1 MTATET
7 LPPGPP
13 ARPTDPDPPT
23 SSRPHRAARVE
34 DAFNRAVARR
44 LWARGWRTRIE
55 PYVGY
60 GAPGW
65 VRVMA
70 RTVLSPPEP
79 LDGRSSA
86 RAPEDEP
93 ARTVRGWRSLATAQ
107 VPGAVVE
114 VRAGGARAPGDV
126 GPRRLH
132 RHHRRLR
139 PRARMA
145 RRRADRAE
153 RHAWWRASGWSP
165 PTRGSGWSATST
177 TPSS

>member
-70 RTVLSPPEP
+70 RTVLSPA
-79 LDGRSSA
+79 GAA
-86 RAPEDEP
+86 RRPIE
-93 ARTVRGWRSLATAQ
+93 
-107 VPGAVVE
+107 
-114 VRAGGARAPGDV
+114 RAGPRGRAGQDRPRVAQPGDGAGARSGRRGAAP
-126 GPRRLH
+126 
-132 RHHRRLR
+132 
-139 PRARMA
+139 A
-145 RRRADRAE
+145 
-153 RHAWWRASGWSP
+153 
-165 PTRGSGWSATST
+165 ATCT
-177 TPSS
+177 G